1 MKQLHGNGL
10 AFGVAAIVMMAAQPV
25 MAQVSQITGVK
36 LTPADGGVNVVLTTS
51 SGSRPQV
58 FTTQRGNTLVADIIN
73 TQLRLSKGNSF
84 RQDNPAPGIASV
96 VINQLDANSIRVIV
110 TGTKGT
116 PTSQPVVR
124 KQDKL
129 TLSFAPSDGIQAQ
142 APQSAPP
149 QRASKKPNEQAATP
163 IPVPPS
169 QNQQP
174 EVLVPNP
181 KVTVNGAPAPASGV
195 DPRMNQAPPFL
206 PRAVAPPVG
215 DIAISN
221 LDASPSVIDLGT
233 QERVP
238 RLVLRDAPVREVLS
252 LLARAAG
259 LNLAYAGNAAAG
271 QGQQGGQAGGN
282 EGPTISLDIENEPVQ
297 DVFNY
302 VLRLSGLEAN
312 RSGRTVFVGPK
323 LPNATRDVVMRNVRL
338 NQVKVDTAL
347 SFLVALGAESAI
359 TRERLVTSV
368 NAVPVGGAAN
378 SAVTQSQTTTE
389 LRVETLRTEFQDSTP
404 LLRGLQASGDQR
416 TNSVTL
422 IGPPKLI
429 DVALAQLTQLDV
441 RRRQVAVNVKVIDVN
456 LLGTHDFN
464 SSFSFGIGNN
474 FFVNDGG
481 AASLN
486 FGGSRPA
493 TSSEAANS
501 VTSTPVIENPIQGTP
516 FLNPN
521 SQINIP
527 GAGSGTTI
535 VNQSQSSVTI
545 GGVTVP
551 PGSARTIG
559 GGNATTYQPVAPISS
574 DPTKAGITEIERSTN
589 DIITI
594 ATDGT
599 ISVTPGETGSVTSA
613 LPSWYQ
619 FPKRLL
625 TSLQAQVT
633 SGNAKILTDPT
644 LTVQEGEEAV
654 VSLTAQVYGGIR
666 TTTNTREPIIKDAGL
681 TLSVKVDKIDDN
693 GFVALSVAPTVSAPN
708 GTTSSPDGVI
718 TLLSQRSLRSGLV
731 RLRDG
736 QTLILSGIIQDTD
749 RVTVSKVPVLGDIPL
764 LGSLFRKTNKN
775 NQRSEVIVLLTPQ
788 VMDDSERSSYGY
800 DYTPSPEVRR
810 ILERRG
816 LQTPKK

>member
-1 MKQLHGNGL
+1 M
-10 AFGVAAIVMMAAQPV
+10 VAAQPV
-25 MAQVSQITGVK
+25 MAQVTQITGVK
-36 LTPADGGVNVVLTTS
+36 LSPADGGVNVVLTTS

-96 VINQLDANSIRVIV
+96 AINQLDANSIRVIV
-110 TGTKGT
+110 TGSKGA

-124 KQDKL
+124 KQDKI
-129 TLSFAPSDGIQAQ
+129 TLSFTPSDGTQAQ
-142 APQSAPP
+142 APQSAPA
-149 QRASKKPNEQAATP
+149 QTASKTPNEQAATP
-163 IPVPPS
+163 ISVPPS

-181 KVTVNGAPAPASGV
+181 KVTVNGTPAPASGV
-195 DPRMNQAPPFL
+195 DPSLNQAPPFL

-221 LDASPSVIDLGT
+221 MDASPSVVDLGT

-259 LNLAYAGNAAAG
+259 LNLAFAGNAAGG
-271 QGQQGGQAGGN
+271 QGQQGGGQGGGS

-312 RSGRTVFVGPK
+312 RSGRTVFVGSK
-323 LPNATRDVVMRNVRL
+323 LPNATRDIVMRNIRL

-416 TNSVTL
+416 TNSITL
-422 IGPPKLI
+422 IGSPKLI
-429 DVALAQLTQLDV
+429 DVAMAQLTQLDV

-481 AASLN
+481 AAALN

-493 TSSEAANS
+493 TSGEVANS
-501 VTSTPVIENPIQGTP
+501 VTSTPVIENPIKGTP
-516 FLNPN
+516 FLDPN
-521 SQINIP
+521 NQLVIP
-527 GAGSGTTI
+527 GGGSGTTI
-535 VNQSQSSVTI
+535 INQSPNPVRI
-545 GGVTVP
+545 GGVTVQ
-551 PGSARTIG
+551 PGTSQQLANRD
-559 GGNATTYQPVAPISS
+559 ATTYQPISPISN
-574 DPTKAGITEIERSTN
+574 DPTKPGLTEITRGTN
-589 DIITI
+589 DVITI
-594 ATDGT
+594 DADGK
-599 ISVTPGETGSVTSA
+599 ISVSPGTNGTVTSA
-613 LPSWYQ
+613 LPSLFQ

-625 TSLQAQVT
+625 ASLQAQVT
-633 SGNAKILTDPT
+633 NGNAKILTDPT

-654 VSLTAQVYGGIR
+654 VSLTSQVYGGIR
-666 TTTNTREPIIKDAGL
+666 LTATTREPIIKDAGL

-718 TLLSQRSLRSGLV
+718 TLLSQRSLRSGAI

-736 QTLILSGIIQDTD
+736 QTLILSGIIQESD
-749 RVTVSKVPVLGDIPL
+749 RVTVSKVPILGDIPL
-764 LGSLFRKTNKN
+764 LGSLFRKTNKV
-775 NQRSEVIVLLTPQ
+775 NQRNEVIVLLTPQ

-800 DYTPSPEVRR
+800 EYTPSPEVRR